1 MHAVQ
6 REGDRLTQ
14 ELGRQPT
21 AAEIAPHLAL
31 TPERVLALQARGQAP
46 VSLESLVGAAETGR
60 LTNCLADTRSPPPLP
75 AVAAQAVQEEVG
87 GLLAG
92 LGAREQRVLRL
103 RFGLEDDSPRT
114 LAEVGR
120 DLGLTRER
128 IRQIEAAALRKL
140 RVRTRGTTLAD
151 LLAD

>member
-1 MHAVQ
+1 
-6 REGDRLTQ
+6 
-14 ELGRQPT
+14 
-21 AAEIAPHLAL
+21 
-31 TPERVLALQARGQAP
+31 
-46 VSLESLVGAAETGR
+46 
-60 LTNCLADTRSPPPLP
+60 
-75 AVAAQAVQEEVG
+75 VQEEVG

-92 LGAREQRVLRL
+92 LGEREQRVLRL

-128 IRQIEAAALRKL
+128 IRQIEVEALRKL